1 MASWGQLTLPAGTSY
16 TQDFNSIGSGL
27 PEGWTVRTSAGT
39 SALGTEATFVT
50 TARPWSSTTGG
61 FANYASS
68 ESTVGE
74 GSSTN
79 RALGTRQTGSIGD
92 PGAAFVL
99 QLANTTGK
107 ASFSLALKH
116 QVLSDQPRTTT
127 WRVQYC
133 TNAAGTSWSD
143 LGTYATSDGFGSVS
157 ATYTLPAAFNNV
169 STNVYIRVVTLVG
182 STGSGNRDTYGID
195 DFVLSWSP
203 LAAPT
208 INSALTDT
216 SVFGVTDTYQIAAV
230 NSPTSFGATNL
241 PTGATVNS
249 SGLISFATTVV
260 PGEYNITITAT
271 NSLGTDT
278 KTLVY
283 TRNKA
288 NQAITNFNNVTKTYG
303 DANFNLTSTA
313 GASGQPVTYTIL
325 NENIATIATNTVT
338 LLAPG
343 TTTITANQAGTAN
356 YNAATPVDRTLTV
369 NRKTL
374 TVSGT
379 FTALSKE
386 YDGTD
391 IAALNGTPVL
401 GGIVG
406 SDAVTL
412 NYTSQFVNAA
422 VGNGKQVRITYT
434 LTGIDAAKYN
444 APATNTTLVANIT
457 PKNVTISGIAIS
469 DKDYDATN
477 TATITGTPVLA
488 GVAQG
493 EDVVLNS
500 TNAVAQFTSIQ
511 PGTDIP
517 VTVTGYTIAG
527 TAAGN
532 YILQQ
537 PQGLTADINETGLAN
552 QTITFNALTPIM
564 YGDTNVSLTATSTS
578 GLPISYTSSNDAIAT
593 ISGNT
598 ITATGVGTVTI
609 TATQE
614 GDATHNPAI
623 PVTQELT
630 VNKRQLTITNAAVSS
645 KVYDGNDTATAAGS
659 LNNIVG
665 NDDVALSSFAFFETK
680 NVNDNIPVY
689 IEYALIGTSAANYT
703 LAQPDYELTGNIT
716 PKALTINNAAA
727 QNKVYDGTAAAV
739 ITGTLAGVVNGDA
752 VTLSGTGTFASVD
765 VASGIEV
772 TSNSLLTGA
781 QAGNYTLT
789 QPTGLSANITPK
801 LLTVT
806 ATAQN
811 KVYDR
816 TITATVSNG
825 VIASGI
831 VEGDDVSLAS
841 DTVAGTFNDFTVANN
856 KPVTALFILQGADA
870 ANYSVASQSFSA
882 NITPAVLTVDVTN
895 AAVTTK
901 VYNATAAA
909 TITGAVLNGVIDP
922 DNVTVTASFTTFN
935 AGTNIPVNITLSG
948 TNAGSYT
955 VQQPATALTGTIT
968 KKGLT
973 ATADNKSKNQGAA
986 NPALTITYGGFI
998 SGQNQT
1004 NAAGFVAPSIT
1015 TSATTASPVGAYPI
1029 TLTGGQATN
1038 YEFTSLTNGI
1048 LLINSVATT
1057 GSIWANAITGS
1068 NPNNSN
1074 PYTSGEGYD
1083 DNITV
1088 SGIGRSSGISGSN
1101 ANNRYNT
1108 TGWNTAQL
1116 DAQKYF
1122 TLKLTPNAGYMIN
1135 LSSFVY
1141 NSQTS
1146 GSGPAMV
1153 AVRSSIDG
1161 FVANIGSPTS
1171 TQDSQDANTI
1181 TLSASVYQN
1190 VTTAIEFRI
1199 YAWGTGT
1206 GTYSVNDFTFNGTV
1220 VAAPTA
1226 PVVNSALTDTS
1237 VINTTDTYQITATGT
1252 PVITY
1257 STTNLPLGA
1266 TINTTGL
1273 ISFDGTTPAGTYN
1286 IGITATSYYGTNTK
1300 TLAYTVTKLNQ
1311 VLSFDPDPIPTKYLG
1326 DAPFLFEYHN
1336 TASLPVTWSS
1346 ANQSVATIAE
1356 DGTVTITGVGT
1367 TTLTASNT
1375 GNATYNPVSTGR
1387 TLTVLA
1393 RPVID
1398 ATPSPMSISVIEG
1411 RGASQPVQLTNITAA
1426 NLLPAAGNIT
1436 LTVSE
1441 HFQIIIGAA
1450 AYAQTGSIPYT
1461 AGGLNLNNPEIY
1473 VRLAAGQLHGTY
1485 TGTLTITGGG
1495 ATKVVPLNGI
1505 VEEAPFINTIAAA
1518 YGPYCQGEAAAISVQ
1533 YTGQGTFGTG
1543 SFYVQHSDAA
1553 GVFPEDF
1560 SNIISAAAANSP
1572 IAATLPASFVTGNYR
1587 VRVVHLS
1594 SSLLLTKSTNNNGSD
1609 IVINKLPTLS
1619 GVSNTQF
1626 CGTSATLHV
1635 TGLLANATFTVEYTV
1650 NHGSVRTVAAT
1661 ANALGSADLI
1671 IAVTPADDNKEL
1683 EITRLTRTD
1692 ITPGCTSQFTV
1703 DNKTQL
1709 MFTENMWTGNEDTNW
1724 NNGNNWSCNE
1734 VPTINTPVV
1743 IAPSV
1748 NAATVP
1754 QGIVYSKTLVV
1765 QANAA
1770 LIVTTGNTLYVND
1783 KVTVDTNGT
1792 LTVQNNAALIQGEE
1806 TAVNTNVGAISAV
1819 KAGNTLYRYD
1829 YTLWSSPVSGTQTL
1843 SNFSELT
1850 VATRFYEYGFSGD
1863 ANYYIAVP
1871 GSTTFTPA
1879 KSYLI
1884 RMPDTNAAAGSDYY
1898 NGITPVAF
1906 TGTFAGTPNNGTVTI
1921 PASVQGSRFTAVG
1934 NPYPSPISVE
1944 AFFDG
1949 NEGVINEA
1957 SGLYFWRKKN
1967 NANASSYATLTLAAF
1982 TANDGFENDPVSG
1995 GGEDQAVFFPRNEVS
2010 SWLISQGQGFF
2021 VKTATNPTGSNIT
2034 FTNSMRRPS
2043 PGADQAFF
2051 RTAQNNNSR
2060 YWLNLK
2066 GTEAGFSQVAVAY
2079 MDNATLGLDYGYDGR
2094 QFSDGGNVT
2103 FYSLAEDT
2111 RLSIQA
2117 RPEFAP
2123 ADIVP
2128 MGFKA
2133 VTTGE
2138 FTVSI
2143 DHKDG
2148 LFEQGQ
2154 DIYLKD
2160 NLLDVYHDLGESGY
2174 TFTSEAGT
2182 FNDRFEVVYTTDAL
2196 GTKTPQ
2202 LDPNSVIVYKQG
2214 TTININSGTAEM
2226 TGVTIYDVRGR
2237 KLYSNDKI
2245 NATKTAINSLEV
2257 AQEVLI
2263 IEINTVKGKVSK
2275 RIVF

>member
-1 MASWGQLTLPAGTSY
+1 MKKLLHKKLLQGTFLIALLLSTMASWGQLATWNPNGLSWGPNPWPAATTAANATSTGFVRGAGLGTSGTPASDSY
-16 TQDFNSIGSGL
+16 GGSGTNGETTDFFTFTIKANTGYRMSITGISNWYSRRSTSGASSVEVLYSTNGTSFTSIGTASISTSSGGSL
-27 PEGWTVRTSAGT
+27 TNITFPVAVQTALADIPATTTVTLKFLAIG
-39 SALGTEATFVT
+39 G
-50 TARPWSSTTGG
+50 TGG
-61 FANYASS
+61 NLYLSN
-68 ESTVGE
+68 
-74 GSSTN
+74 GSGVRFQLDGTIN
-79 RALGTRQTGSIGD
+79 TALQSQTI
-92 PGAAFVL
+92 
-99 QLANTTGK
+99 T
-107 ASFSLALKH
+107 
-116 QVLSDQPRTTT
+116 
-127 WRVQYC
+127 
-133 TNAAGTSWSD
+133 
-143 LGTYATSDGFGSVS
+143 FGSLD
-157 ATYTLPAAFNNV
+157 A
-169 STNVYIRVVTLVG
+169 
-182 STGSGNRDTYGID
+182 
-195 DFVLSWSP
+195 
-203 LAAPT
+203 
-208 INSALTDT
+208 
-216 SVFGVTDTYQIAAV
+216 
-230 NSPTSFGATNL
+230 
-241 PTGATVNS
+241 
-249 SGLISFATTVV
+249 
-260 PGEYNITITAT
+260 
-271 NSLGTDT
+271 
-278 KTLVY
+278 
-283 TRNKA
+283 
-288 NQAITNFNNVTKTYG
+288 KTYG
-303 DANFNLTSTA
+303 DAPFALSASASSGLAVSYSSSNTAVATVSGST
-313 GASGQPVTYTIL
+313 VTIL
-325 NENIATIATNTVT
+325 SN
-338 LLAPG
+338 G
-343 TTTITANQAGTAN
+343 TTSITANQAGNTTYA
-356 YNAATPVDRTLTV
+356 AATAVSQTLTV
-369 NRKTL
+369 NKKNL
-374 TVSGT
+374 TVTGLSVNDKTYNASAAAILTGT
-379 FTALSKE
+379 AALSGRV
-386 YDGTD
+386 GTD
-391 IAALNGTPVL
+391 VVTLGGTPIANFNTATA
-401 GGIVG
+401 GTNKP
-406 SDAVTL
+406 VTVTG
-412 NYTSQFVNAA
+412 YTISGAQSS
-422 VGNGKQVRITYT
+422 KYT
-434 LTGIDAAKYN
+434 IAQPNLTG
-444 APATNTTLVANIT
+444 NIT
-457 PKNVTISGIAIS
+457 AKEVTISGIAINNKVS
-469 DKDYDATN
+469 DGTTA
-477 TATITGTPVLA
+477 ATITGTPVLEGIINNDNVTLDTSA
-488 GVAQG
+488 AI
-493 EDVVLNS
+493 
-500 TNAVAQFTSIQ
+500 AQFTSSE
-511 PGTDIP
+511 PGTAIP
-517 VTVTGYTIAG
+517 VAVTGYTLGG
-527 TAAGN
+527 TAALN
-532 YILQQ
+532 YSVVQ
-537 PQGLTADINETGLAN
+537 PQGLSAN
-552 QTITFNALTPIM
+552 ITDASLQNQVITFTIPAPLT
-564 YGDTNVSLTATSTS
+564 YGDSNQLLNGSSSSGLEIAYTSTN
-578 GLPISYTSSNDAIAT
+578 IDVAT
-593 ISGNT
+593 VTGNT
-598 ITATGVGTVTI
+598 ITIVGVGI
-609 TATQE
+609 TNIIASQA
-614 GDATHNPAI
+614 GNDQYNPADNI
-623 PVTQELT
+623 SQQLT
-630 VNKRQLTITNAAVSS
+630 VNKKALTISNPAVTA
-645 KVYDGNDTATAAGS
+645 KVYDGNDTATATGI
-659 LNNIVG
+659 LDGIVG
-665 NDDVALSSFAFFETK
+665 DDQVTLSSFAFFETK
-680 NVNDNIPVY
+680 NVADNIPVY
-689 IEYALIGTSAANYT
+689 IEYTISGVNAANYT
-703 LAQPDYELTGNIT
+703 LAQADYELTGNIL
-716 PKALTINNAAA
+716 PKAVTINNAAA
-727 QNKVYDGTAAAV
+727 QNKVYNGTAAAV
-739 ITGTLAGVVNGDA
+739 ITGTLAGVVPGDA

-772 TSNSLLTGA
+772 TSTSVLTGA
-781 QAGNYTLT
+781 QSGNYTLT

-801 LLTVT
+801 QLTVT

-825 VIASGI
+825 VIAGGS

-841 DTVAGTFNDFTVANN
+841 DTVAGTFNDFSVANN
-856 KPVTALFILQGADA
+856 KPVTALFALQGADA

-882 NITPAVLTVDVTN
+882 NITPAPLTVDVTN
-895 AAVTTK
+895 ATVTTK

-922 DNVTVTASFTTFN
+922 DNVTVSGLFTSLN

-1004 NAAGFVAPSIT
+1004 NAAGFVAPSIA

-1038 YEFTSLTNGI
+1038 YEFTSLNNGT
-1048 LLINSVATT
+1048 LFINSVATN
-1057 GSIWANAITGS
+1057 GSIWANAITGN

-1074 PYTSGEGYD
+1074 PYTSGEGSD

-1101 ANNRYNT
+1101 ANNRYNS

-1122 TLKLTPNAGYMIN
+1122 TLKLTPNTGYMIN
-1135 LSSFVY
+1135 LASFVY

-1153 AVRSSIDG
+1153 AVRSSLDG

-1220 VAAPTA
+1220 VPAPIA
-1226 PVVNSALTDTS
+1226 PVVNSTLTDTS

-1257 STTNLPLGA
+1257 TAANLPQGA
-1266 TINTTGL
+1266 TVNNTGL
-1273 ISFDGTTPAGTYN
+1273 INFDGTTPAGTYN

-1336 TASLPVTWSS
+1336 TASLPVAWSS
-1346 ANQSVATIAE
+1346 SNQSVATIAE

-1375 GNATYNPVSTGR
+1375 GNAAYNPISTGR

-1398 ATPSPMSISVIEG
+1398 ATPSPINISVIEG
-1411 RGASQPVQLTNITAA
+1411 RGASQPVQLTSITAA
-1426 NLLPAAGNIT
+1426 NLLPASGNIT

-1495 ATKVVPLNGI
+1495 ATKVVPLNGT

-1518 YGPYCQGEAAAISVQ
+1518 YGSYCQGEAAAISVQ

-1543 SFYVQHSDAA
+1543 SFYVQHSDAT

-1572 IAATLPASFVTGNYR
+1572 IAATLPASFATGNYR

-1594 SSLLLTKSTNNNGSD
+1594 SSLLFTKSPNNNGSD

-1626 CGTSATLHV
+1626 CGTTATLHV
-1635 TGLLANATFTVEYTV
+1635 TGLLANTTFSVEYTV
-1650 NHGSVRTVAAT
+1650 NHGSVRTAAAT

-1671 IAVTPADDNKEL
+1671 IVVTPADNNKEL

-1724 NNGNNWSCNE
+1724 NNNNNWSCNE

-1748 NAATVP
+1748 NTATVP
-1754 QGIVYSKTLVV
+1754 QGIGYSKTLVV

-1770 LIVTTGNTLYVND
+1770 LIVTTGNTLHVND
-1783 KVTVDTNGT
+1783 KVTVEGNGI
-1792 LTVQNNAALIQGEE
+1792 LTVQNNAALIQGADV
-1806 TAVNTNVGAISAV
+1806 TANTNTGSVSAV
-1819 KAGNTLYRYD
+1819 KASNTLYRYD

-1863 ANYYIAVP
+1863 ANYYLAVP
-1871 GSTTFTPA
+1871 GTTTFTPA

-1884 RMPDTNAAAGSDYY
+1884 RMPDTNAAVGADYY
-1898 NGITPVAF
+1898 NGITPVTF
-1906 TGTFAGTPNNGTVTI
+1906 TGTFTGTPNNGTVTI

-1995 GGEDQAVFFPRNEVS
+1995 GGEDQAIFFPRNDVS

-2021 VKTATNPTGSNIT
+2021 VKTAATPVRSDIT
-2034 FTNSMRRPS
+2034 FTNDMRRPS

-2066 GTEAGFSQVAVAY
+2066 GTEAGFSQIAIAY

-2123 ADIVP
+2123 VDVVP

-2133 VTTGE
+2133 LTTGE

-2160 NLLDVYHDLGESGY
+2160 NLLGVYHDLGESNY

-2182 FNDRFEVVYTTDAL
+2182 FNDRFEVVYTTEAL

-2214 TTININSGTAEM
+2214 NTININSGTAEM

-2237 KLYSNDKI
+2237 KLYGNDKI
-2245 NATKTAINSLEV
+2245 NATKTAINSLQV

-2263 IEINTVKGKVSK
+2263 VEINTVKGKVSK